1 MIKIDH
7 IALWVKDLD
16 RMKTFYQTHFGACA
30 GEKYENPKKQFQ
42 SYFLQF
48 AGGSRLELMHRPD
61 IAERAG
67 FEAFGYAHIALSVGS
82 KEAVDEMAQTLQDA
96 GLEKLSGPRT
106 TGDGCYEAAF
116 KDPENNT
123 LEITV

>member
-7 IALWVKDLD
+7 VALWVKDLEQ
-16 RMKTFYQTHFGACA
+16 MKRFYQTYFSACA
-30 GEKYENPKKQFQ
+30 GGKYENPKKQFQ
-42 SYFLQF
+42 SYFLQLPS
-48 AGGSRLELMHRPD
+48 GPRLELMHRPE
-61 IAERAG
+61 IAERLG
-67 FEAFGYAHIALSVGS
+67 PDAFGYAHIALSMGS

-96 GLEKLSGPRT
+96 GFEKLSGPRT